1 MKRRILAG
9 ALLVTATIA
18 GGSGAWAAAVERPG
32 PGMAEGPGRG
42 PCGKMPQGDHVDHMA
57 KMLGLSETQQK
68 QIKDILKTERGKNAA
83 LREKMGEYR
92 QQLHAAA
99 QAATFDEAAVRAIA
113 AKQAQAEI
121 ELTVSRARVQSRIN
135 AILTA
140 EQRALEQKLRPPI
153 GPGPGHPPPSH
164 GER

>member
-1 MKRRILAG
+1 
-9 ALLVTATIA
+9 
-18 GGSGAWAAAVERPG
+18 
-32 PGMAEGPGRG
+32 
-42 PCGKMPQGDHVDHMA
+42 MA

-140 EQRALEQKLRPPI
+140 EQCALEQKLRPPI